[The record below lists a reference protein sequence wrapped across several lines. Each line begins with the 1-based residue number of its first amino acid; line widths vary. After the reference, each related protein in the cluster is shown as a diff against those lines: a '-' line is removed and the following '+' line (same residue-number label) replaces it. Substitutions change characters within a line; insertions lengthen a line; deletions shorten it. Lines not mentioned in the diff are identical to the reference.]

1 MFNRLVTYL
10 LVGRKLLVG
19 RSRGWWAAV
28 TETIVSAALV
38 VIGVVMLAT
47 FVTLAVIYS
56 SPDQLYISVWYF
68 VVQLIVAI
76 GLILIGSYMILSTL
90 WKVGASVERREA
102 LVSRAGEIE
111 LFNELRTGF
120 ESLPSVP
127 RDKYAPIRGDRFR
140 YQLLPSRRNT
150 WGFVFAAALAVLFL
164 SLATILILTAMVSFE
179 RRSPDW
185 LAVALATAFSL
196 ASIWTTYQFT
206 RQFLLMTGMGI
217 PALEIDSYPVYPGRS
232 FRLLLSQPG
241 RVRLKLLEVNVV
253 CEEVVT
259 FNEGTD
265 VRTERRVV
273 YEQRLMRKRGL
284 LLKPYAPFEQEL
296 EFSIPQGSMHS
307 FKSANNRVR
316 WKIVILGESKGWPVQ
331 ERRFT
336 ISVLPP
342 SEAIES

>member
-1 MFNRLVTYL
+1 
-10 LVGRKLLVG
+10 
-19 RSRGWWAAV
+19 
-28 TETIVSAALV
+28 
-38 VIGVVMLAT
+38 
-47 FVTLAVIYS
+47 
-56 SPDQLYISVWYF
+56 
-68 VVQLIVAI
+68 
-76 GLILIGSYMILSTL
+76 
-90 WKVGASVERREA
+90 
-102 LVSRAGEIE
+102 
-111 LFNELRTGF
+111 
-120 ESLPSVP
+120 
-127 RDKYAPIRGDRFR
+127 
-140 YQLLPSRRNT
+140 
-150 WGFVFAAALAVLFL
+150 
-164 SLATILILTAMVSFE
+164 
-179 RRSPDW
+179 
-185 LAVALATAFSL
+185 
-196 ASIWTTYQFT
+196 
-206 RQFLLMTGMGI
+206 MTGMGI

-232 FRLLLSQPG
+232 YRLLLSQPG